1 MNSLQIEKTLEDK
14 ENDYLAYALRYA
26 ILDQLVGREEIMTK
40 EYDALQKAT
49 QTEELLQMLLEG
61 RDEDEEKTIFDD
73 GTDETY
79 PGDVDEGKGYSS
91 KH

>member
-1 MNSLQIEKTLEDK
+1 
-14 ENDYLAYALRYA
+14 
-26 ILDQLVGREEIMTK
+26 
-40 EYDALQKAT
+40 
-49 QTEELLQMLLEG
+49 MLLEG
-61 RDEDEEKTIFDD
+61 RDEDEEKTIIDD